1 MKFDSAAP
9 NDFIVLYCIVLYCI
23 VLYCIVL
30 YCIVLFYSTSPGGK
44 KMFFGV
50 GIYGF
55 SATITDS
62 GSLIGIIKLN
72 ILKYYTIKT
81 KLSLI

>member
-1 MKFDSAAP
+1 M
-9 NDFIVLYCIVLYCI
+9 
-23 VLYCIVL
+23 
-30 YCIVLFYSTSPGGK
+30 FYSTSPGGK

-55 SATITDS
+55 SATITES
-62 GSLIGIIKLN
+62 GSLIGPILKLN
-72 ILKYYTIKT
+72 ILKNYTIKT